1 MSSIRIRLAQEA
13 DNDQITAL
21 AERCYQEGMITFF
34 VNRTPR
40 FNTLH
45 RLLDPNSW
53 HYVVEDGDTIVGL
66 VGVIHFEA
74 RVLGKIRKFAY
85 MMDLR
90 LDESY
95 RKGLT
100 AFRMVKKAI
109 DHVLASDTDFVIG
122 NFLKAN
128 QNSLVF
134 AGGRAGIPEA
144 LHLGDNRIFNLL
156 PIRKLKAGGRFEIG
170 PPAEEDL
177 PGMERVYKSY
187 ADGFRIAPQITQ
199 ELLRGYFEGLENLS
213 LNNFLVARE
222 NGQIRAVT
230 ALWDEH
236 LYKSYQVLKLTPTIR
251 IVNGALKLLSPVM
264 KLPKPVRLNE
274 PLRQLS
280 LVLYGHDNC
289 PEALEALFRHVN
301 NTCRGSEYTL
311 ITLYAQEKD
320 PLFNIMKSF
329 TGVSVQSEMYLYA
342 QDTSVYEE
350 LRNDP
355 RPDWLHL
362 ALTV

>member
-100 AFRMVKKAI
+100 AFRMVKKS
-109 DHVLASDTDFVIG
+109 H
-122 NFLKAN
+122 
-128 QNSLVF
+128 
-134 AGGRAGIPEA
+134 
-144 LHLGDNRIFNLL
+144 
-156 PIRKLKAGGRFEIG
+156 
-170 PPAEEDL
+170 
-177 PGMERVYKSY
+177 
-187 ADGFRIAPQITQ
+187 
-199 ELLRGYFEGLENLS
+199 
-213 LNNFLVARE
+213 
-222 NGQIRAVT
+222 
-230 ALWDEH
+230 
-236 LYKSYQVLKLTPTIR
+236 
-251 IVNGALKLLSPVM
+251 
-264 KLPKPVRLNE
+264 
-274 PLRQLS
+274 
-280 LVLYGHDNC
+280 
-289 PEALEALFRHVN
+289 
-301 NTCRGSEYTL
+301 
-311 ITLYAQEKD
+311 
-320 PLFNIMKSF
+320 
-329 TGVSVQSEMYLYA
+329 
-342 QDTSVYEE
+342 
-350 LRNDP
+350 
-355 RPDWLHL
+355 
-362 ALTV
+362 